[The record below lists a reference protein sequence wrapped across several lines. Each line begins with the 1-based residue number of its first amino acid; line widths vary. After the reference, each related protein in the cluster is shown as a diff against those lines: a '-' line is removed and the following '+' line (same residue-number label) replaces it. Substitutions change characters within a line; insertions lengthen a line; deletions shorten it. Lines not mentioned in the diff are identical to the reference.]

1 MIAPLLSRLVG
12 PWAFATPAR
21 RAGKLYGFALAE
33 QESMFELREAAALST
48 DPARRALYLRH
59 ALDESRHAT
68 MFWRRSAEL
77 WREAGGEAPPP
88 LRPSSE
94 RLFERLGEEGF
105 LAFVHRG
112 ERRGRGQFE
121 AWRDV
126 LSRPGGDAKTAA
138 LFEAIVV
145 DERRHESYT
154 GELLEAV
161 AGGGRAARK
170 ALRRAALF
178 EAWRGWR
185 RAGRALA
192 LVAYAA
198 SMLVLYALVTP
209 LALAVRAR
217 AAREPR
223 GWRSPGEG

>member
-1 MIAPLLSRLVG
+1 MIAPLLSRLTG
-12 PWAFATPAR
+12 PWAFRTPAR

-33 QESMFELREAAALST
+33 QESMFELREAAALT
-48 DPARRALYLRH
+48 ADPAWRALYLRH
-59 ALDESRHAT
+59 ALDEARHAT
-68 MFWRRSAEL
+68 MFWRRAAEL
-77 WREAGGEAPPP
+77 RREGGGEAPPP

-94 RLFERLGEEGF
+94 RLFERLGEERF

-126 LSRPGGDAKTAA
+126 LGRPGGDAKTAA
-138 LFEAIVV
+138 LFAAVV
-145 DERRHESYT
+145 ADERRHEAYT
-154 GELLEAV
+154 GELLAAV
-161 AGGGRAARK
+161 AGGPRGARR
-170 ALRRAALF
+170 ALRRAARY
-178 EAWRGWR
+178 EAWRAWR

-192 LVAYAA
+192 LAAYAA
-198 SMLVLYALVTP
+198 SMLALYALVAP

-223 GWRSPGEG
+223 GWRAPGGA